1 MSSLQEQLNE
11 EQLRAIYA
19 WIDAIPLSRPK
30 KNIARDFSDGVMLA
44 EVVAAYFPALVEIH
58 NYPAANNL
66 KQKIY
71 NHETL
76 NNRVL
81 KKFGYTLSRETIED
95 IVNAK
100 AGVIE
105 VVLNNLQIKMA
116 KYREKKQGGSESQ
129 SPSSQGGNS
138 SAGNNKVVKKSEYNN
153 YMDDN
158 HSAAHGNKLQ
168 QYKNKL
174 NDIAASVDEELLLE
188 KEQQI
193 RELQETVEI
202 LELKVAK
209 LEQLVRLK
217 DNKIAKLLITIQ
229 RALETADL
237 QQENLGL
244 RRGAIPVAEPIGRSR
259 LMEQLR
265 ASTVRL
271 APHKTAVFITGE
283 SGAGKEVLARYLHQH
298 SPRAD
303 PKGERGHSSSARSM
317 SSG

>member
-1 MSSLQEQLNE
+1 MSSSQDQLNE

-66 KQKIY
+66 KQKVY

-129 SPSSQGGNS
+129 SPSSQGGGNS
-138 SAGNNKVVKKSEYNN
+138 SAGNNNNNNKVVKKSEYNN
-153 YMDDN
+153 YMEDH
-158 HSAAHGNKLQ
+158 HSAAAHGNKLQ
-168 QYKNKL
+168 HYKDKL

-217 DNKIAKLLITIQ
+217 DNKIQKLI
-229 RALETADL
+229 
-237 QQENLGL
+237 N
-244 RRGAIPVAEPIGRSR
+244 
-259 LMEQLR
+259 
-265 ASTVRL
+265 
-271 APHKTAVFITGE
+271 K
-283 SGAGKEVLARYLHQH
+283 
-298 SPRAD
+298 
-303 PKGERGHSSSARSM
+303 
-317 SSG
+317 

>member
-58 NYPAANNL
+58 NYPAANNV

-81 KKFGYTLSRETIED
+81 KKFGYTLPRETIED

-129 SPSSQGGNS
+129 SPSSQHGGNS
-138 SAGNNKVVKKSEYNN
+138 SQHGGKVVKKSEYNN
-153 YMDDN
+153 FMDD
-158 HSAAHGNKLQ
+158 HAAAHGNKLQ

-174 NDIAASVDEELLLE
+174 SDITASVDEELLLE

-217 DNKIAKLLITIQ
+217 DNKIQKLL
-229 RALETADL
+229 
-237 QQENLGL
+237 N
-244 RRGAIPVAEPIGRSR
+244 
-259 LMEQLR
+259 
-265 ASTVRL
+265 
-271 APHKTAVFITGE
+271 K
-283 SGAGKEVLARYLHQH
+283 
-298 SPRAD
+298 
-303 PKGERGHSSSARSM
+303 
-317 SSG
+317 

>member
-1 MSSLQEQLNE
+1 MSSSQEQLNE

-138 SAGNNKVVKKSEYNN
+138 SANNNKVIKKSEYNN
-153 YMDDN
+153 YMDDH
-158 HSAAHGNKLQ
+158 HSAQAAHGNKLQ

-217 DNKIAKLLITIQ
+217 DNKIQKLL
-229 RALETADL
+229 
-237 QQENLGL
+237 N
-244 RRGAIPVAEPIGRSR
+244 
-259 LMEQLR
+259 
-265 ASTVRL
+265 
-271 APHKTAVFITGE
+271 K
-283 SGAGKEVLARYLHQH
+283 
-298 SPRAD
+298 
-303 PKGERGHSSSARSM
+303 
-317 SSG
+317 